1 MRKLI
6 AKLVNGEIS
15 RRDFA
20 TRILGMGFG
29 MMTVE
34 SILETV
40 PVAEGK
46 TSSHPAKNLE
56 TFRAEPFSEKTPY
69 EQWIEKEGVPVHD
82 GYFVP
87 NVRTAELK
95 PWRRLG
101 ANGAIINL
109 EGAEATDG
117 AYLCEI
123 APAAATNPQRY
134 LFEESIYV
142 LDGEGETTVWHEN
155 RPRQTFKWKKGTLF
169 SPPRNTWR
177 IHKNTGRVP
186 ARFISVTDLPLVMDL
201 YHNADF
207 IFNNDFI
214 FRDRYDNQ
222 PDYFTINQSKMKIA
236 GSAATFGEGEKG
248 AVGVLDTGLIPN
260 LNELQLYVAKARGL
274 KNKSAEVILS
284 DNSMQTHVS
293 EFETGTYKRAHR
305 HGPGSHVLALGG
317 VGYSLMWTVAPK
329 YSEAPKQVRVDWKDG
344 TLFVPPDRWFHQ
356 HFNTG
361 PDPAKY
367 MATTWIGG
375 KYWVKALGGGGRTHR
390 LNTISFRHG
399 GNMIDYGDEDPA
411 VRATFA
417 DELKKNGIEFGMWD
431 KAYVRGKR

>member
-1 MRKLI
+1 MRKLL

-20 TRILGMGFG
+20 ARILGMGFG

-34 SILETV
+34 SILDTV

-46 TSSHPAKNLE
+46 TSSRPLKNSE
-56 TFRAEPFSEKTPY
+56 VFRAEPFSEKTPY
-69 EQWIEKEGVPVHD
+69 EQWIASEGVSIHT
-82 GYFVP
+82 GYFIAD
-87 NVRTAELK
+87 VRKAELV
-95 PWRRLG
+95 PWKRLG
-101 ANGAIINL
+101 AKGAIINL

-117 AYLCEI
+117 SYLCEI
-123 APAAATNPQRY
+123 APGASTNPQRY
-134 LFEESIYV
+134 MFEESIYV
-142 LDGEGETTVWHEN
+142 LEGEGESTVWHEN
-155 RPRQTFKWKKGTLF
+155 RPKQTFKWKKGTLF
-169 SPPRNTWR
+169 SPPLNTWR
-177 IHKNTGRVP
+177 IHKNTGRLP

-207 IFNNDFI
+207 IFNNSFV
-214 FRDRYDNQ
+214 FRDRYNNQ
-222 PDYFTINQSKMKIA
+222 PDYFTVNESKMRIA

-260 LNELQLYVAKARGL
+260 LDEIQLFAARSRGL
-274 KNKSAEVILS
+274 KNKSAEIILS

-293 EFETGTYKRAHR
+293 EFEVGTYKRAHR

-317 VGYSLMWTVAPK
+317 VGYTLMWTSVPR
-329 YSEAPKQVRVDWKDG
+329 YSEAPKKVRVDWTEG

-361 PDPAKY
+361 EKSAKY

-390 LNTISFRHG
+390 LNTVSFHAG
-399 GNMIDYGDEDPA
+399 GNMIDYADEDPTI
-411 VRATFA
+411 REMFEA
-417 DELKKNGIEFGMWD
+417 DLKKHGVTPRMPEKKG
-431 KAYVRGKR
+431 

>member
-1 MRKLI
+1 M
-6 AKLVNGEIS
+6 
-15 RRDFA
+15 F
-20 TRILGMGFG
+20 GMGFG
-29 MMTVE
+29 LMTVE
-34 SILETV
+34 SILDTV
-40 PVAEGK
+40 AHGQGRKSADTPKHSEA
-46 TSSHPAKNLE
+46 
-56 TFRAEPFSEKTPY
+56 FRAEPFGELTPY
-69 EQWIEKEGVPVHD
+69 EQWMEKEGVPVHK
-82 GYFVP
+82 GYYIP
-87 NVRTAELK
+87 NVREVETKE
-95 PWRRLG
+95 WRRFGTRG
-101 ANGAIINL
+101 ALINL

-117 AYLCEI
+117 AYVLEV
-123 APAAATNPQRY
+123 APGKSTSPARFM
-134 LFEESIYV
+134 FEESVFV
-142 LDGEGETTVWHEN
+142 LDGEGETTVWHEG
-155 RPRQTFKWKKGTLF
+155 RPKQTFKWQKGALF
-169 SPPRNTWR
+169 SPPLNTWR
-177 IHKNTGRVP
+177 QYRNTGRTP
-186 ARFISVTDLPLVMDL
+186 ARLISVTDLPLTLDL
-201 YHNADF
+201 YHNAEF
-207 IFNNDFI
+207 IFDNDFV

-222 PDYFTINQSKMKIA
+222 PDYFTVNESKMKIA

-248 AVGVLDTGLIPN
+248 AAGVLDTGLIPN
-260 LNELQLYVAKARGL
+260 IHELQLFVAKARGL

-284 DNSMQTHVS
+284 DNSMQSHVS

-317 VGYSLMWTVAPK
+317 VGYSLMWTNVPK

-411 VRATFA
+411 VRAMFA
-417 DELKKNGIEFGMWD
+417 EELKKNGVE
-431 KAYVRGKR
+431 VRMPGKG

>member
-1 MRKLI
+1 M
-6 AKLVNGEIS
+6 
-15 RRDFA
+15 F
-20 TRILGMGFG
+20 GMGFG
-29 MMTVE
+29 LMTVE
-34 SILETV
+34 SILDTAADAQGRKLADA
-40 PVAEGK
+40 PKSSEG
-46 TSSHPAKNLE
+46 
-56 TFRAEPFSEKTPY
+56 FRAEPFSELTPY
-69 EQWIEKEGVPVHD
+69 EQWMAGEGVPVHK
-82 GYFVP
+82 GYFIP
-87 NVRTAELK
+87 NVREVETKEWK
-95 PWRRLG
+95 RFGTRG
-101 ANGAIINL
+101 ALIDL

-117 AYLCEI
+117 AYVLEV
-123 APAAATNPQRY
+123 APGKGTTPVRFM
-134 LFEESIYV
+134 FEESVFV
-142 LDGEGETTVWHEN
+142 LDGEGETTVWHEG
-155 RPRQTFKWKKGTLF
+155 RPKQTFKWQKGALF
-169 SPPRNTWR
+169 SPPLNTWR
-177 IHKNTGRVP
+177 QHRSTGRSV
-186 ARFISVTDLPLVMDL
+186 ARLISVTDLPLTMDL
-201 YHNADF
+201 YHSAEF
-207 IFNNDFI
+207 IFDNDFV

-222 PDYFTINQSKMKIA
+222 PDYFTVNQSKMKVA

-260 LNELQLYVAKARGL
+260 IHELQLFVAKARGL

-284 DNSMQTHVS
+284 DNSMQSHVS

-317 VGYSLMWTVAPK
+317 VGYSLMWTSVPK

-390 LNTISFRHG
+390 LNTVSFHHG

-411 VRATFA
+411 IRSMFEE
-417 DELKKNGIEFGMWD
+417 ELRKNGVEVRMPS
-431 KAYVRGKR
+431 KA

>member
-20 TRILGMGFG
+20 TRVLGMGFG

-155 RPRQTFKWKKGTLF
+155 RPKQTFKWKKGTLF
-169 SPPRNTWR
+169 SPPLNVWR
-177 IHKNTGRVP
+177 IHTNSGRAP
-186 ARFISVTDLPLVMDL
+186 ARLISVMDLPLTMDL

-207 IFNNDFI
+207 IFNNDFV

-222 PDYFTINQSKMKIA
+222 PDYFTVNQSKMRIA

-248 AVGVLDTGLIPN
+248 AVGVLDTGLIPD
-260 LNELQLYVAKARGL
+260 LNQIQLFAAKARGL

-293 EFETGTYKRAHR
+293 EFEIGTYKRAHR
-305 HGPGSHVLALGG
+305 HGPGSHVLSLGG
-317 VGYSLMWTVAPK
+317 VGYTLMWTSVPK
-329 YSEAPKQVRVDWKDG
+329 YSEAPNKVRDDWTEG
-344 TLFVPPDRWFHQ
+344 TLCVPPDRWFHQ

-361 PDPAKY
+361 ESSAKY

-375 KYWVKALGGGGRTHR
+375 KYWVKGMGGGGSTHR
-390 LNTISFRHG
+390 LNTVSFHAG
-399 GNMIDYGDEDPA
+399 GNMIDYPDEDPMI
-411 VRATFA
+411 REMFDA
-417 DELKKNGIEFGMWD
+417 DLKKHGVTPRMPEKKG
-431 KAYVRGKR
+431 